1 MKKLISLVLAVM
13 LALSV
18 VSAFADARDGGQTL
32 EPMEI
37 AKENVKALRKQLLAP
52 DTMTLNSDVYIV
64 EIGNGTLNYSM
75 LGEAYTLYV
84 ISYSSMNE
92 YGVPIHETVLFD
104 GNKYIGT
111 EKDLEKVQ
119 NEINELKLKSDR
131 LEGMDKLQA
140 LADAREL
147 QIYHVKYSGY
157 YGINASNYSEYSG
170 MISGFSRVSGEWIA
184 EELGIE
190 FKSFD

>member
-1 MKKLISLVLAVM
+1 MKKLICLVLAAI
-13 LALSV
+13 LALSP
-18 VSAFADARDGGQTL
+18 VSAFAETEKGKQPL
-32 EPMEI
+32 EAMEI

-64 EIGNGTLNYSM
+64 EVGNGTLNYSM

-84 ISYSSMNE
+84 VSYSSQNE
-92 YGVPIHETVLFD
+92 YGVPIHETVIFD

-111 EKDLEKVQ
+111 EQDLEKVQ
-119 NEINELKLKSDR
+119 GEIDTLRMKSDR
-131 LEGMDKLQA
+131 LDGMDKLQA
-140 LADAREL
+140 LADARNL

-157 YGINASNYSEYSG
+157 FGINASNYSEYSG

-190 FKSFD
+190 YKSFD